1 MASVTLTT
9 IEDIKAR
16 LGIPASNTD
25 QDAVIDAYREAVEEE
40 ILAKTGFTFV
50 AGSRTDTFT
59 DWQRGTTRLTS
70 LRPILSLG
78 GVQGRVNAPQAG
90 FQALGADVKN
100 ARDGRVLLVGWQNA
114 YFDPRTGDSYGQT
127 AGWFKWREYIWPIV
141 TVGYAV
147 DPLGSETNPLPKALK
162 TAALESVAALMA
174 RPAGSGAL
182 QSVSIEKISESY
194 GQGAK
199 VGQLIAPA
207 AVALLARYTRDT
219 VTMQT

>member
-9 IEDIKAR
+9 LEEIKER
-16 LGIPASNTD
+16 LRIPADQTD

-40 ILAKTGFTFV
+40 ILARTGFTFV

-59 DWQRGTTRLTS
+59 DWQRSTTRLTS

-78 GVQGRVNAPQAG
+78 GVQGRVNAPQAQ

-100 ARDGRVLLVGWQNA
+100 AYTGRVILVGWQNA
-114 YFDPRTGDSYGQT
+114 YFDPRTGDSGGST
-127 AGWFKWREYIWPIV
+127 AGWFKWREYIWPLV
-141 TVGYAV
+141 TVSYTV

-174 RPAGSGAL
+174 RRAGSGSL
-182 QSVSIEKISESY
+182 TSVSSEK
-194 GQGAK
+194 GG
-199 VGQLIAPA
+199 
-207 AVALLARYTRDT
+207 
-219 VTMQT
+219 